1 MASAKKKAAPKKS
14 AAKKAIAKKASTKKI
29 VPAKKAVK
37 KAPPKKAA
45 PRKAPAK
52 GIIDRILKKRH
63 TVYIESAAFFP
74 LNSAT
79 GYVDHF
85 QDGRCAATA
94 GGDLSVAL
102 PIPVGAILKSI
113 SIHYM
118 NTTSNT
124 VIAFFLRKHANR
136 HSPSGEIE
144 MSFINLPPG
153 TLPPD
158 NYLTVTDTTFPD
170 GGVIQD
176 KFLHYISV
184 PGTGDF
190 PGGSKLTVRGVSLVY
205 DF

>member
-1 MASAKKKAAPKKS
+1 MASVKKKAAPKKS
-14 AAKKAIAKKASTKKI
+14 APKKAIKKAPAKKN
-29 VPAKKAVK
+29 VPAKKA
-37 KAPPKKAA
+37 AKKAA
-45 PRKAPAK
+45 PKKTPAK
-52 GIIDRILKKRH
+52 GIIDKILKKRH
-63 TVYIESAAFFP
+63 TIYIESAAFFP
-74 LNSAT
+74 LNSSS
-79 GYVDHF
+79 GYIDHF
-85 QDGRCAATA
+85 QDGRCAAVA
-94 GGDLSVAL
+94 GSDLSVAL
-102 PIPVGAILKSI
+102 PIPVGAALKSI

-118 NTTSNT
+118 NTTTNT

-170 GGVIQD
+170 GEIIQD
-176 KFLHYISV
+176 KFLHYISI

-190 PGGSKLTVRGVSLVY
+190 PDGSKLTVRGVSLVY

>member
-1 MASAKKKAAPKKS
+1 MASAKKKAALKKS
-14 AAKKAIAKKASTKKI
+14 AAKKAIKKTPAKKI
-29 VPAKKAVK
+29 V
-37 KAPPKKAA
+37 PPKKAA
-45 PRKAPAK
+45 KKAAPKKTPAK
-52 GIIDRILKKRH
+52 GILDKVLKKRH
-63 TVYIESAAFFP
+63 TIYIESAAFFP

-85 QDGRCAATA
+85 QDGRCAAVA
-94 GGDLSVAL
+94 GQDLSVAL

-118 NTTSNT
+118 NTTTNT

-176 KFLHYISV
+176 KFLHYISI

>member
-14 AAKKAIAKKASTKKI
+14 AAKKVIAKKTPAKKI
-29 VPAKKAVK
+29 APAKKA
-37 KAPPKKAA
+37 AKKAA
-45 PRKAPAK
+45 PKKTPAK
-52 GIIDRILKKRH
+52 GIIDKILKKRH
-63 TVYIESAAFFP
+63 TIYIESAAFFP

-85 QDGRCAATA
+85 QDGRCAAAA

-118 NTTSNT
+118 NTTTNT

-170 GGVIQD
+170 AGVIQD
-176 KFLHYISV
+176 KFLHYISI

>member
-14 AAKKAIAKKASTKKI
+14 AAKKAIAKKTPAKKS
-29 VPAKKAVK
+29 VPAKKA
-37 KAPPKKAA
+37 AKKAA
-45 PRKAPAK
+45 PKKTPAK
-52 GIIDRILKKRH
+52 GIIDKILRKRH
-63 TVYIESAAFFP
+63 TIYIESAAFFP
-74 LNSAT
+74 LSSAT

-85 QDGRCAATA
+85 QDGRCAAVA
-94 GGDLSVAL
+94 PGDLSVAL

-118 NTTSNT
+118 NTTTNT

-176 KFLHYISV
+176 KFLHYITI

-190 PGGSKLTVRGVSLVY
+190 PGGLKISVRGVSLVY